1 MKCITELQ
9 RSRVPRS
16 PDWTGA
22 PRSDTLYPPV
32 PQGSDAVRSEP
43 VILIMAH
50 AVSVP
55 SGTPSEH
62 RNLAHWMKRSLE
74 ELANLRSDLTS
85 DTVHDLRVVL
95 RRCRSVASV
104 MQEID
109 PHPDWEEMRGCAKK
123 LFRSLGKLR
132 DAHIMAEWLNK
143 LHPEEDALK
152 RQLLESLET
161 DEKSARDTVQRHA
174 TRFDEKRWKKLS
186 RALRVRIRR
195 APADGPA
202 AHCLA
207 LERLE
212 EAKELHR
219 RAMRTDSAKPWHAL
233 RIGAKHFRY
242 TVESL
247 LPTAHAEWSDTLKR
261 VQDVLG
267 NIHDLDVLSEMLA
280 KANANQSGELFQD
293 WELRIENERQLNVQ
307 TYRQLALGT
316 TNIWTH
322 WQSGFPREEWER
334 YAKGRIRATR
344 AAMDPKPGRSAVMAR
359 IAMRI
364 WSQLRLRK
372 AGDIFSDKKERQV
385 LETAARLSGVRNGN
399 PKKAREK
406 SAKSFLLDSPVP
418 PGWTFSEWERAA
430 WAIRFQRGVEPGR
443 SNKRFAQLAPEQ
455 QTKVYL
461 LAGILRLA
469 ITAQKCGV
477 AKSSS
482 LRLEVLPQGLLL
494 HVAGVEDSPKNAA
507 RFTEAKQQLERSL
520 GKSILIQAEPA
531 GAADANAKPE
541 LQPPVPISIVS

>member
-1 MKCITELQ
+1 
-9 RSRVPRS
+9 
-16 PDWTGA
+16 
-22 PRSDTLYPPV
+22 
-32 PQGSDAVRSEP
+32 
-43 VILIMAH
+43 MAH

-55 SGTPSEH
+55 SDTPSEH
-62 RNLAHWMKRSLE
+62 RDLAHWMKRSLE
-74 ELANLRSDLTS
+74 ELANLRSDLTNH
-85 DTVHDLRVVL
+85 TVHDLRVVL

-109 PHPDWEEMRGCAKK
+109 PHPDWEELRGCAKK
-123 LFRSLGKLR
+123 LFRSLGQLR
-132 DAHIMAEWLNK
+132 DANVMAESLNK
-143 LHPEEDALK
+143 LHSEEDALK

-161 DEKSARDTVQRHA
+161 DEQAARDTVQRHA
-174 TRFDEKRWKKLS
+174 VRFDEKRWKKLS
-186 RALRVRIRR
+186 QLLRARIRR
-195 APADGPA
+195 VPPDGPA

-212 EAKELHR
+212 DAKELHR

-233 RIGAKHFRY
+233 RIGIKHFRY

-267 NIHDLDVLSEMLA
+267 NIHDLDVLSEMLG
-280 KANANQSGELFQD
+280 KANVNLSGEILQD

-316 TNIWTH
+316 ASIWTH

-344 AAMDPKPGRSAVMAR
+344 AAMDPKPGRSTVLAR

-364 WSQLRLRK
+364 WSQLRLGK
-372 AGDIFSDKKERQV
+372 AGELFSDKKERRV

-418 PGWTFSEWERAA
+418 PGWTFPEWERAA
-430 WAIRFQRGVEPGR
+430 WTIRFQRGIEPGR

-461 LAGILRLA
+461 LTGILRLA
-469 ITAQKCGV
+469 LAAQKSGV

-482 LRLEVLPQGLLL
+482 LRLEVLPRGLLL
-494 HVAGVEDSPKNAA
+494 QVAGVEDSPKNAA

-531 GAADANAKPE
+531 GAAHANGKAE
-541 LQPPVPISIVS
+541 LQSPVAISIVR

>member
-1 MKCITELQ
+1 
-9 RSRVPRS
+9 
-16 PDWTGA
+16 
-22 PRSDTLYPPV
+22 
-32 PQGSDAVRSEP
+32 
-43 VILIMAH
+43 MAH
-50 AVSVP
+50 AVSML
-55 SGTPSEH
+55 SSAPSEH
-62 RNLAHWMKRSLE
+62 RDLAHWMKRSLE
-74 ELANLRSDLTS
+74 ELANLRSDLTNHA
-85 DTVHDLRVVL
+85 VHDLRVVL

-109 PHPDWEEMRGCAKK
+109 PHPDWEEMRGCARK
-123 LFRSLGKLR
+123 LFRSLGELR

-143 LHPEEDALK
+143 LHPEEDARK

-161 DEKSARDTVQRHA
+161 DEKSARDTVQRRA
-174 TRFDEKRWKKLS
+174 IRFDEKRWKKLS
-186 RALRVRIRR
+186 RSLRVRIRR
-195 APADGPA
+195 VPPDGEA

-207 LERLE
+207 FERLE

-233 RIGAKHFRY
+233 RIGIKYFRY

-267 NIHDLDVLSEMLA
+267 NIHDLDLLSEMLS
-280 KANANQSGELFQD
+280 KAAANQSSEILQN

-307 TYRQLALGT
+307 TYRQLALGSAS
-316 TNIWTH
+316 IWTH
-322 WQSGFPREEWER
+322 WQSGFPREQWER
-334 YAKGRIRATR
+334 YAKARIRATR
-344 AAMDPKPGRSAVMAR
+344 AAMDPKPGRGTVMAR

-364 WSQLRLRK
+364 WSQLRVRK
-372 AGDIFSDKKERQV
+372 AGEIFYCKRERRV

-399 PKKAREK
+399 PKKEREK

-418 PGWTFSEWERAA
+418 PGWTFPEWERAA
-430 WAIRFQRGVEPGR
+430 WAIRFQRGAEPGR
-443 SNKRFAQLAPEQ
+443 HNKRFAQLAAEQ

-469 ITAQKCGV
+469 IAAQRCGV
-477 AKSSS
+477 TKSSS

-520 GKSILIQAEPA
+520 GKTILIQAESTS
-531 GAADANAKPE
+531 DASANGKAE
-541 LQPPVPISIVS
+541 LQPPVPISIVR

>member
-1 MKCITELQ
+1 
-9 RSRVPRS
+9 
-16 PDWTGA
+16 
-22 PRSDTLYPPV
+22 
-32 PQGSDAVRSEP
+32 
-43 VILIMAH
+43 MAH

-55 SGTPSEH
+55 SGTPTEH
-62 RNLAHWMKRSLE
+62 RDLAHGMKRSLE
-74 ELANLRSDLTS
+74 ELANLRSGLTNH
-85 DTVHDLRVVL
+85 TVHDLRVVL

-104 MQEID
+104 IQEID

-132 DAHIMAEWLNK
+132 DAHVMAESINK

-161 DEKSARDTVQRHA
+161 EEKSARDTVQRHA

-186 RALRVRIRR
+186 RSLLVRIRR
-195 APADGPA
+195 VPHDGPA

-219 RAMRTDSAKPWHAL
+219 RAMRTDSAKQWHAL
-233 RIGAKHFRY
+233 RIGIKHFRY

-280 KANANQSGELFQD
+280 KSSTNQSCEILQD

-316 TNIWTH
+316 ASIWTH

-334 YAKGRIRATR
+334 DAKARIRATR
-344 AAMDPKPGRSAVMAR
+344 AAMDPKPARSTGMAR

-372 AGDIFSDKKERQV
+372 AGHIFSDKKERRV
-385 LETAARLSGVRNGN
+385 LETAARLSGVRNGA

-418 PGWTFSEWERAA
+418 PGWTFSEWERVA
-430 WAIRFQRGVEPGR
+430 WAIRFQRGAEPGR

-461 LAGILRLA
+461 LAGILRMA
-469 ITAQKCGV
+469 IAAQKCGV
-477 AKSSS
+477 AKSSA
-482 LRLEVLPQGLLL
+482 LRLEVLLQGLLL

-531 GAADANAKPE
+531 SAADANAKAE
-541 LQPPVPISIVS
+541 LQPPVPISIVR